1 MKMLSVEERVGPVK
15 KKGVPLIHHPF
26 WISSMKPENYGVLLI
41 TSKALDARR
50 QGVTTE
56 AYGAIRR
63 KEERSKATPLELA
76 KSRLG
81 GEMMP

>member
-1 MKMLSVEERVGPVK
+1 
-15 KKGVPLIHHPF
+15 
-26 WISSMKPENYGVLLI
+26 MKPESYALFLI

-50 QGVTTE
+50 RGATTE

-63 KEERSKATPLELA
+63 KEERSKATPLELV
-76 KSRLG
+76 KSRPA